1 VWVSFDNGNSYARAT
16 GKDDWTYRL
25 NTALVPDGVHR
36 ILVKAVDMTDTEGL
50 YATMLNVDNTL
61 PEVSLDFPYDGQE
74 VTGKLLADGRAFD
87 NIVINS
93 CTLFLSPL
101 EGGQTQQIKLPVA
114 GVFSYPIDTST
125 LKTGWYNVRIE
136 VRDKADNV
144 SYITRNIVIKQ
155 KTVVN
160 RIEQIFPVPG
170 ESVTGFFTVSGR
182 VISESRVKAVELVI
196 NDKPLKTADVSEYGF
211 FHMDMVPEDLADG
224 EYTMEL
230 RGIAADGTVIKA
242 EKQTLRYVQKGLWV
256 RINNFFPGDFVTSRP
271 WMKGEAGYYIQPVG
285 KENADAYKIYERNIA
300 ENKIERIEISF
311 DNGRSFENIGGG
323 EKWNYRLQTQNI
335 PDGDVRIIVRVISA
349 SGAAVCKTLLVNDD
363 RPPVVRV
370 LNPEEGQRFNDK
382 IRVVGVSTDENRI
395 AEISVNLRRGDKGG
409 YSVPEFIQGMYL
421 DFQGLGATAGHVG
434 LGLTFFDQN
443 VKLQIE
449 AGYALPENLL
459 TGKEAWPNG
468 LVFGARLIAS
478 VFKLPFESFLGPDWE
493 FFGMSLG
500 VGAAFSYF
508 TNSGEEITFTEDG
521 LIFGA
526 ALVQFEFANLSV
538 PGWSVFNN
546 FGFYAQGEYWF
557 ISSAVGGG
565 GHFNVSFGLRV
576 RLL

>member
-1 VWVSFDNGNSYARAT
+1 LSISKKGW
-16 GKDDWTYRL
+16 RL
-25 NTALVPDGVHR
+25 V
-36 ILVKAVDMTDTEGL
+36 
-50 YATMLNVDNTL
+50 
-61 PEVSLDFPYDGQE
+61 
-74 VTGKLLADGRAFD
+74 ADGRAFD
-87 NIVINS
+87 NIVISS
-93 CTLFLSPL
+93 CTLFLSSL
-101 EGGQTQQIKLPVA
+101 DGGQVQQVKLPIA
-114 GVFSYPIDTST
+114 GVFSQNVDTSA
-125 LKTGWYNVRIE
+125 LKPGWYNIRIE

-170 ESVTGFFTVSGR
+170 ESVAGYFTVSGR
-182 VISESRVKAVELVI
+182 VVSESPVKTVELLI
-196 NDKPLKTADVSEYGF
+196 GDKPVKTAETSEYGY
-211 FHMDMVPEDLADG
+211 FHIDMAPEDLADG
-224 EYTMEL
+224 EYAVEI
-230 RGIAADGTVIKA
+230 RGMAADGTVIRA
-242 EKQTLRYVQKGLWV
+242 EKQTLRYTKQGAWV
-256 RINNFFPGDFVTSRP
+256 RITNFFPGDFAHQRP
-271 WMKGEAGYYIQPVG
+271 WMQGEAGYYIQPVAKDAG
-285 KENADAYKIYERNIA
+285 DAYKVYEQALRD
-300 ENKIERIEISF
+300 NKVERMEISF
-311 DNGRSFENIGGG
+311 DNGRSFDPVGGA
-323 EKWNYRLQTQNI
+323 EKWTYRLQTQNI
-335 PDGDVRIIVRVISA
+335 PDGEVRIIVRTVTSQ
-349 SGAAVCKTLLVNDD
+349 GAAICKTLLVNDD

-382 IRVVGVSTDENRI
+382 IRLVGISSDENRL
-395 AEISVNLRRGDKGG
+395 ADISVNLRRGDKGG